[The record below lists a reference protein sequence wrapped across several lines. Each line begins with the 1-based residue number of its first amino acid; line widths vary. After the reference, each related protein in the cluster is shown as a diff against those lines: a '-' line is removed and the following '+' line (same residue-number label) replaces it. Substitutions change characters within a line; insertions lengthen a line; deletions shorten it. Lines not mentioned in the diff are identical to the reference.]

1 MKNLKTFEDYS
12 DLDKQ
17 DKERAERNQISNFPH
32 SAKEEAKKRE
42 KIEKRSHKEDPD
54 GMYPR
59 DDKRYDYSN
68 DSRGGWQDGMGKP
81 SWLGESVEDED
92 LILSLMKDKGWG
104 DLSYNRIEDF
114 KNSDYYKDPID
125 ENDFVEQFDDYLY
138 SQEDEEFNEE
148 DSNIDL
154 SIELEN
160 KLRILG
166 DDSEMTVDDFLEEFG
181 VDLNNMT
188 GFAWAAILNGAE
200 KYKGM
205 SDEEFS
211 KVYDEYKNFS
221 TK

>member
-1 MKNLKTFEDYS
+1 MKNLKTFKDYS

-32 SAKEEAKKRE
+32 SAKKDAKKRE
-42 KIEKRSHKEDPD
+42 EREKRSRKEDPD

-59 DDKRYDYSN
+59 DDKRYDDSN

-148 DSNIDL
+148 DSNVDL

-166 DDSEMTVDDFLEEFG
+166 DDSEMTVDDFLEEFE

-211 KVYDEYKNFS
+211 KVYDEYKNS
-221 TK
+221 K

>member
-1 MKNLKTFEDYS
+1 MKNLKKFKDYS
-12 DLDKQ
+12 EL
-17 DKERAERNQISNFPH
+17 
-32 SAKEEAKKRE
+32 
-42 KIEKRSHKEDPD
+42 
-54 GMYPR
+54 
-59 DDKRYDYSN
+59 
-68 DSRGGWQDGMGKP
+68 

-125 ENDFVEQFDDYLY
+125 ENEFVEQFDDYLY

-181 VDLNNMT
+181 VNLNDMT
-188 GFAWAAILNGAE
+188 GFAWGAILNGAE